1 MQEFKVPELG
11 ENVEQGDVTRVLVK
25 VGDAIEKEQSVI
37 ELETDKAT
45 VEVPSAVAG
54 VVKEIKVKA
63 GDKVK
68 VGAVILTVDENGA
81 GAPAEEEKQAD
92 TAAKKQ
98 PEQQPEPAAAQKQPR
113 AAAASPKPPKEA
125 KAGAQKTEPDQEA
138 ESDQEAE
145 PDQEAEAEQPA
156 AREQKA
162 APQPRAEQKP
172 EKIVSMPRRE
182 SPQPAA
188 AQDQSRAAAASP
200 KPAAAQE
207 QPRAAAA
214 TPKPLEPAAKAGAE
228 PRTSEG
234 PVAPASP
241 SVRRLAREIGVDVN
255 EVQGT
260 GPGGRIS
267 EEDVKEHAR
276 RILSSVPST
285 ALGASP
291 STASGAGGLAA
302 RGPGQP
308 AASVPLPDFSKWGEI
323 EREPMSNIRRKTAE
337 HLSRA
342 WNTIPHVTQCDK
354 ADITPMEV
362 LRAKFRKQVEEA
374 GGNLTVT
381 AVLVKVIAA
390 AVKQFPQFNA
400 SVDADNGAI
409 VYKKY
414 INVGVAV
421 DTQFGLLVPVIRNA
435 DQKNITQIAVELHQ
449 LSEKARAK
457 KLTLDEMS
465 GGGISISNLGGIGG
479 TYFTPIVNWPEVAI
493 LGVSRGIT
501 EPVWQEPS
509 PGSGQAGRF
518 EPRQL
523 LPLSLSYDHRVID
536 GADAMRFLRW
546 VVQAIEQPFLLS
558 LLG

>member
-25 VGDAIEKEQSVI
+25 VGDTISREQPVV

-45 VEVPSAVAG
+45 IEVPSSVAG
-54 VVKEIKVKA
+54 VVKDIKVKA

-68 VGAVILTVDENGA
+68 VGAVILTVDDASTSLGTGNGA
-81 GAPAEEEKQAD
+81 GG
-92 TAAKKQ
+92 
-98 PEQQPEPAAAQKQPR
+98 
-113 AAAASPKPPKEA
+113 SN
-125 KAGAQKTEPDQEA
+125 A
-138 ESDQEAE
+138 ES
-145 PDQEAEAEQPA
+145 
-156 AREQKA
+156 
-162 APQPRAEQKP
+162 APQAEQKP
-172 EKIVSMPRRE
+172 EPKVVSMPRRE
-182 SPQPAA
+182 SPPLAAAPEPPRPAVAAKPPEPTGKAAEARPSGAPAA
-188 AQDQSRAAAASP
+188 
-200 KPAAAQE
+200 PAA
-207 QPRAAAA
+207 
-214 TPKPLEPAAKAGAE
+214 
-228 PRTSEG
+228 
-234 PVAPASP
+234 P
-241 SVRRLAREIGVDVN
+241 SVRRLAREIGVDITDVH
-255 EVQGT
+255 GS

-267 EEDVKEHAR
+267 DGDVKEHAR

-285 ALGASP
+285 SL
-291 STASGAGGLAA
+291 GAGGVVA
-302 RGPGQP
+302 RP
-308 AASVPLPDFSKWGEI
+308 AGAPAPVPLPDFEKWGPV
-323 EREPMSNIRRKTAE
+323 ERQPMSNIRRKTAE
-337 HLSRA
+337 RLSHA
-342 WNTIPHVTQCDK
+342 WNAIPHVTQFDK
-354 ADITPMEV
+354 ADITPMEE
-362 LRAKFRKQVEEA
+362 LRSKFRKQVEQA

-381 AVLVKVIAA
+381 AVLVKVLAA
-390 AVKQFPQFNA
+390 AVKQFPQFN
-400 SVDADNGAI
+400 SSLDVENNAI

-421 DTQFGLLVPVIRNA
+421 DTEFGLLVPVIRNA

-493 LGVSRGIT
+493 LGVSRGII
-501 EPVWQEPS
+501 EAAW
-509 PGSGQAGRF
+509 RDDKF

>member
-25 VGDAIEKEQSVI
+25 VGDTIKKDQSVV

-45 VEVPSAVAG
+45 IEVPSSVAG
-54 VVKEIKVKA
+54 VVKDIKVKQ

-81 GAPAEEEKQAD
+81 G
-92 TAAKKQ
+92 
-98 PEQQPEPAAAQKQPR
+98 
-113 AAAASPKPPKEA
+113 SPKEA
-125 KAGAQKTEPDQEA
+125 EP
-138 ESDQEAE
+138 
-145 PDQEAEAEQPA
+145 
-156 AREQKA
+156 QKA
-162 APQPRAEQKP
+162 APEQKAEPKAEQKQ
-172 EKIVSMPRRE
+172 EQKQEQKIVSMPKRE
-182 SPQPAA
+182 APQPQAPQ
-188 AQDQSRAAAASP
+188 AQAPPAPASAG
-200 KPAAAQE
+200 PA
-207 QPRAAAA
+207 
-214 TPKPLEPAAKAGAE
+214 
-228 PRTSEG
+228 
-234 PVAPASP
+234 APASP
-241 SVRRLAREIGVDVN
+241 SVRRLAREIGVDIN
-255 EVQGT
+255 EIQGT
-260 GPGGRIS
+260 GPDGRIS
-267 EEDVKEHAR
+267 DEDVKEHAR
-276 RILSSVPST
+276 RILSSVGDVRSRP
-285 ALGASP
+285 
-291 STASGAGGLAA
+291 AGT
-302 RGPGQP
+302 P
-308 AASVPLPDFSKWGEI
+308 ATGVALPDFEKWGAV
-323 EREPMSNIRRKTAE
+323 ERQPMSNIRRKTAE
-337 HLSRA
+337 HLSHA
-342 WNTIPHVTQCDK
+342 WTTIPHVTQFDK
-354 ADITPMEV
+354 ADITPMEE
-362 LRAKFRKQVEEA
+362 LRSKFRKQVEQA

-381 AVLVKVIAA
+381 AVLVKVMAA

-400 SVDADNGAI
+400 SLDADNGAI

-421 DTQFGLLVPVIRNA
+421 DTEFGLLVPVIRNA
-435 DQKNITQIAVELHQ
+435 DQKNITQIAVELHG

-493 LGVSRGIT
+493 LGVSRGIV
-501 EPVWQEPS
+501 EPVW
-509 PGSGQAGRF
+509 RNDKF

>member
-25 VGDAIEKEQSVI
+25 VGDTIQKEQSVV

-45 VEVPSAVAG
+45 VEVPSSVAG

-81 GAPAEEEKQAD
+81 GAAKEPEEKAAAEEKEEEEKEEKEEKAE
-92 TAAKKQ
+92 K
-98 PEQQPEPAAAQKQPR
+98 PAA
-113 AAAASPKPPKEA
+113 
-125 KAGAQKTEPDQEA
+125 
-138 ESDQEAE
+138 
-145 PDQEAEAEQPA
+145 
-156 AREQKA
+156 EQKA
-162 APQPRAEQKP
+162 APEPKTEPKTEQKP

-182 SPQPAA
+182 SAQPAA
-188 AQDQSRAAAASP
+188 APDQPRAAAASP
-200 KPAAAQE
+200 KPPAPAPQAPARQG
-207 QPRAAAA
+207 QA
-214 TPKPLEPAAKAGAE
+214 EPAKAGE
-228 PRTSEG
+228 SRPSEG

-241 SVRRLAREIGVDVN
+241 SVRRLAREIGVDIN
-255 EVQGT
+255 EVQGS
-260 GPGGRIS
+260 GPSGRIS
-267 EEDVKEHAR
+267 DEDVKEHAR

-285 ALGASP
+285 SL
-291 STASGAGGLAA
+291 GAGGSAA
-302 RGPGQP
+302 RP
-308 AASVPLPDFSKWGEI
+308 AGAPPATVPLPDFSKWGEI

-354 ADITPMEV
+354 ADITPMEE

-381 AVLVKVIAA
+381 AVLVKVLAA

-400 SVDADNGAI
+400 SVDADSAAI

-414 INVGVAV
+414 VNVGVAV
-421 DTQFGLLVPVIRNA
+421 DTGFGLLVPVIRNA

-449 LSEKARAK
+449 LSEKARGK

-493 LGVSRGIT
+493 LGVSRGII
-501 EPVWQEPS
+501 EPVWKNDK
-509 PGSGQAGRF
+509 F

>member
-11 ENVEQGDVTRVLVK
+11 ENVVQGDVTRVLVK
-25 VGDAIEKEQSVI
+25 VGDAIAREQPVI

-45 VEVPSAVAG
+45 IEVPSSVEG

-68 VGAVILTVDENGA
+68 VGAVILTVDDASTSPAA
-81 GAPAEEEKQAD
+81 GNVAGGSKAEAPAR
-92 TAAKKQ
+92 AA
-98 PEQQPEPAAAQKQPR
+98 EPA
-113 AAAASPKPPKEA
+113 KEPA
-125 KAGAQKTEPDQEA
+125 KAPPQ
-138 ESDQEAE
+138 
-145 PDQEAEAEQPA
+145 
-156 AREQKA
+156 EQK
-162 APQPRAEQKP
+162 
-172 EKIVSMPRRE
+172 VLSMPRRE
-182 SPQPAA
+182 SPQAATVQQPATE
-188 AQDQSRAAAASP
+188 QPASP
-200 KPAAAQE
+200 KVAAESRTEAAPAAPKVTV
-207 QPRAAAA
+207 QPRAE
-214 TPKPLEPAAKAGAE
+214 TEPASPKLSAQPRAE
-228 PRTSEG
+228 TG

-260 GPGGRIS
+260 GPGGRITDD
-267 EEDVKEHAR
+267 DVKEHAR
-276 RILSSVPST
+276 RILSSVPT
-285 ALGASP
+285 TPAG
-291 STASGAGGLAA
+291 SGFAA
-302 RGPGQP
+302 RPTGMP
-308 AASVPLPDFSKWGEI
+308 AAVIPLPDFEKWGAV
-323 EREPMSNIRRKTAE
+323 ERQPMSNIRRKTAE
-337 HLSRA
+337 HLSHA

-354 ADITPMEV
+354 ADITPMEE
-362 LRAKFRKQVEEA
+362 LRSKFRKQVEQA

-381 AVLVKVIAA
+381 AVLVKVLAA

-400 SVDADNGAI
+400 SLDVEGNAI

-414 INVGVAV
+414 VNVGVAV
-421 DTQFGLLVPVIRNA
+421 DTEFGLLVPVIRNA
-435 DQKNITQIAVELHQ
+435 DQKNITQIAIELHQ
-449 LSEKARAK
+449 LSERARAK

-493 LGVSRGIT
+493 LGVSRGII
-501 EPVWQEPS
+501 EPVWRDPS
-509 PGSGQAGRF
+509 TGSGQAGRF

>member
-25 VGDAIEKEQSVI
+25 VGDTIAHDQPVV

-45 VEVPSAVAG
+45 IEVPSSVAG
-54 VVKEIKVKA
+54 VVKDIKVKQ

-81 GAPAEEEKQAD
+81 G
-92 TAAKKQ
+92 
-98 PEQQPEPAAAQKQPR
+98 
-113 AAAASPKPPKEA
+113 SPKEA
-125 KAGAQKTEPDQEA
+125 EP
-138 ESDQEAE
+138 
-145 PDQEAEAEQPA
+145 
-156 AREQKA
+156 QKA
-162 APQPRAEQKP
+162 APEQKAEP
-172 EKIVSMPRRE
+172 KTEQKQEQKQEQKIVSMPRRE
-182 SPQPAA
+182 PQP
-188 AQDQSRAAAASP
+188 AAAASP
-200 KPAAAQE
+200 K
-207 QPRAAAA
+207 
-214 TPKPLEPAAKAGAE
+214 AGAE
-228 PRTSEG
+228 PRPSEG
-234 PVAPASP
+234 PAAPAAP
-241 SVRRLAREIGVDVN
+241 SVRRLAREIGVDIN
-255 EVQGT
+255 DIQGT
-260 GPGGRIS
+260 GPDGRIS
-267 EEDVKEHAR
+267 DEDVKEHAR
-276 RILSSVPST
+276 RILSSVGTTLSRP
-285 ALGASP
+285 AGAP
-291 STASGAGGLAA
+291 ATRAA
-302 RGPGQP
+302 
-308 AASVPLPDFSKWGEI
+308 LPDFEKWGPI
-323 EREPMSNIRRKTAE
+323 ERQPMSNIRRKTAE
-337 HLSRA
+337 HLSHA
-342 WNTIPHVTQCDK
+342 WTTIPHVTQFDK
-354 ADITPMEV
+354 ADITPMEE
-362 LRAKFRKQVEEA
+362 LRARFRKQVEQA

-381 AVLVKVIAA
+381 AVLVKVLAA

-400 SVDADNGAI
+400 SLDADGGAI

-414 INVGVAV
+414 IHVGVAV
-421 DTQFGLLVPVIRNA
+421 DTEFGLLVPVIRNA

-493 LGVSRGIT
+493 LGVSRGII
-501 EPVWQEPS
+501 EPVWRNEK
-509 PGSGQAGRF
+509 F

>member
-25 VGDAIEKEQSVI
+25 IGDTIKKDQSVV

-45 VEVPSAVAG
+45 IEVPSSVAG
-54 VVKEIKVKA
+54 VVKDIKVKQ

-81 GAPAEEEKQAD
+81 G
-92 TAAKKQ
+92 
-98 PEQQPEPAAAQKQPR
+98 
-113 AAAASPKPPKEA
+113 SPKEA
-125 KAGAQKTEPDQEA
+125 EPQKTAP
-138 ESDQEAE
+138 
-145 PDQEAEAEQPA
+145 
-156 AREQKA
+156 EQKA
-162 APQPRAEQKP
+162 EPKAEQKQ
-172 EKIVSMPRRE
+172 EQKIVSMPKRE
-182 SPQPAA
+182 APQPQAPQPQA
-188 AQDQSRAAAASP
+188 PQPQAPPAPASTG
-200 KPAAAQE
+200 PA
-207 QPRAAAA
+207 
-214 TPKPLEPAAKAGAE
+214 
-228 PRTSEG
+228 
-234 PVAPASP
+234 APASP
-241 SVRRLAREIGVDVN
+241 SVRRLAREIGVDIN
-255 EVQGT
+255 DIQGT
-260 GPGGRIS
+260 GPDGRIS
-267 EEDVKEHAR
+267 DEDVKEHAR
-276 RILSSVPST
+276 RILSSVGDVRSRP
-285 ALGASP
+285 
-291 STASGAGGLAA
+291 AGT
-302 RGPGQP
+302 P
-308 AASVPLPDFSKWGEI
+308 ATGVALPDFEKWGAV
-323 EREPMSNIRRKTAE
+323 ERQPMSNIRRKTAE
-337 HLSRA
+337 HLSHA
-342 WNTIPHVTQCDK
+342 WTTIPHVTQFDK
-354 ADITPMEV
+354 ADITPMEE
-362 LRAKFRKQVEEA
+362 LRSKFRKQVEQA

-381 AVLVKVIAA
+381 AVLVKVMAA

-400 SVDADNGAI
+400 SLDADNSAI

-421 DTQFGLLVPVIRNA
+421 DTEFGLLVPVIRNA
-435 DQKNITQIAVELHQ
+435 DQKNITQIAVELHG

-493 LGVSRGIT
+493 LGVSRGIV
-501 EPVWQEPS
+501 EPVW
-509 PGSGQAGRF
+509 RNDKF

>member
-25 VGDAIEKEQSVI
+25 IGDTIKKDQSVV

-45 VEVPSAVAG
+45 IEVPSSVAG
-54 VVKEIKVKA
+54 VVKDIKVKQ

-81 GAPAEEEKQAD
+81 G
-92 TAAKKQ
+92 
-98 PEQQPEPAAAQKQPR
+98 
-113 AAAASPKPPKEA
+113 SPKEA
-125 KAGAQKTEPDQEA
+125 EPQKTAP
-138 ESDQEAE
+138 
-145 PDQEAEAEQPA
+145 
-156 AREQKA
+156 EQKA
-162 APQPRAEQKP
+162 EPKAEQKQ
-172 EKIVSMPRRE
+172 EQKQEQKIVSMPKRE
-182 SPQPAA
+182 APQPQAPQPQA
-188 AQDQSRAAAASP
+188 PPAPASTG
-200 KPAAAQE
+200 PA
-207 QPRAAAA
+207 
-214 TPKPLEPAAKAGAE
+214 
-228 PRTSEG
+228 
-234 PVAPASP
+234 APASP
-241 SVRRLAREIGVDVN
+241 SVRRLAREIGVDIN
-255 EVQGT
+255 EIQGT
-260 GPGGRIS
+260 GPDGRIS
-267 EEDVKEHAR
+267 DEDVKEHAR
-276 RILSSVPST
+276 RILSSVGDVRSRP
-285 ALGASP
+285 
-291 STASGAGGLAA
+291 AGT
-302 RGPGQP
+302 P
-308 AASVPLPDFSKWGEI
+308 ATGVALPDFEKWGAV
-323 EREPMSNIRRKTAE
+323 ERQPMSNIRRKTAE
-337 HLSRA
+337 HLSHA
-342 WNTIPHVTQCDK
+342 WTTIPHVTQFDK
-354 ADITPMEV
+354 ADITPMEE
-362 LRAKFRKQVEEA
+362 LRSKFRKQVEQA

-381 AVLVKVIAA
+381 AVLVKVMAA

-400 SVDADNGAI
+400 SLDADNGAI

-421 DTQFGLLVPVIRNA
+421 DTEFGLLVPVIRNA
-435 DQKNITQIAVELHQ
+435 DQKNITQIAVELHG

-493 LGVSRGIT
+493 LGVSRGIV
-501 EPVWQEPS
+501 EPVW
-509 PGSGQAGRF
+509 RNDKF